1 MKGWVTNKM
10 SNADKL
16 FYELGYIK
24 RFKTSGFK
32 NVPNTIIYKGEEL
45 IIEFDAIYKGVE
57 FKQVNNIDI
66 GITMQELKAINMK
79 CEELN
84 WLGDTNE

>member
-10 SNADKL
+10 SNADRL
-16 FYELGYIK
+16 FYGLGYKKEISSLEDDIL
-24 RFKTSGFK
+24 FCYK
-32 NVPNTIIYKGEEL
+32 NKNGL
-45 IIEFDAIYKGVE
+45 IIFCEDKYVGITS
-57 FKQVNNIDI
+57 NNNLKVM